1 MKINSLI
8 LAGIAGL
15 GIAVAAVAVP
25 KDMKPLASVSQTISA
40 NDYAKLGSNNAGK
53 NADLS
58 TTSSSQCESVRG
70 TEPECYEQPCFAPD
84 SDCAP
89 GSFCICDD
97 VLMKINKRQAPSL
110 IAAIGNASYVFGWE
124 LAGAATS
131 QAQLRSACANIVAF
145 GHGKWAAV
153 GLISGYITAAICAAS
168 VAGPNP
174 EEAAKQI
181 IPYYTTIFITQ
192 ILNSFL
198 PGQGDTTTWLCQHLQ
213 ADLLDGMGF
222 QGQHVRDVVCAAAGF
237 SATPA
242 SEGPAPVVDP
252 SDRGSIV
259 SDASLLYAYE
269 LASSATSTAQLTS
282 MCQDFGKGFGT
293 TDLAR
298 VGLVAP
304 EVASVI
310 CGLSA
315 PISVADAQAFITG
328 WSTRI
333 YITQL
338 NAAGNADGWLMYL
351 CADLYTAAMDAVG
364 LDGGL
369 VRAAI
374 CGYNNA

>member
-1 MKINSLI
+1 MKITSLI

-25 KDMKPLASVSQTISA
+25 KEMKPFVPVSQAISA
-40 NDYAKLGSNNAGK
+40 KGYAEPGSNNAGK
-53 NADLS
+53 NDA
-58 TTSSSQCESVRG
+58 
-70 TEPECYEQPCFAPD
+70 
-84 SDCAP
+84 
-89 GSFCICDD
+89 
-97 VLMKINKRQAPSL
+97 L

-131 QAQLRSACANIVAF
+131 QAQLRYACANIVAL

-168 VAGPNP
+168 AAGPNP

-181 IPYYTTIFITQ
+181 IPYYTNIFITQ

-198 PGQGDTTTWLCQHLQ
+198 PGQGDTTIWLCQHLQ

-237 SATPA
+237 STTPA
-242 SEGPAPVVDP
+242 SEDPAPVVDP
-252 SDRGSIV
+252 GDRGSIV
-259 SDASLLYAYE
+259 SDASHLYAYE

-282 MCQDFGKGFGT
+282 MCQNFGKGFGT

-315 PISVADAQAFITG
+315 PLSVADAQAFVTE
-328 WSTRI
+328 WSTQI
-333 YITQL
+333 YIIQL
-338 NAAGNADGWLMYL
+338 KAAGNADGWLMYL
-351 CADLYTAAMDAVG
+351 YANLYAPAMDAVG

-369 VRAAI
+369 VKGAL
-374 CGYNNA
+374 CGYTKA